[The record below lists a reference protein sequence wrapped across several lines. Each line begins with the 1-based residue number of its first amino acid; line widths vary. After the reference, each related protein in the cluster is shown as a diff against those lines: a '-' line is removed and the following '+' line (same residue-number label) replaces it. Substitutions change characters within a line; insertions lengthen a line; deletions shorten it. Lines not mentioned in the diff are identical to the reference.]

1 VYYLRLTSLT
11 DGSED
16 PNPLMILF
24 FLVPLI
30 LLTIAAVNF
39 VQIRTPKQASEFQES
54 VGVVVPMRNEAENV
68 EGLVATLAAQSG
80 DMHFYLLDDSS
91 EDSTFELLQKFTAH
105 DSRFTAIKG
114 APLADG
120 WIGKTWALQQL
131 FEASN
136 EDVLVSIDAD
146 VRLTNDAI
154 AKAVSTMHGARLD
167 FVSPYPRQIAQS
179 FGERLIQPLLQW
191 SWLSTVPLRNAE
203 GSRQKSMAVA
213 NGQFFVVRRSALN
226 SIGGYVSVKHAVID
240 DVFLARALME
250 SGSSGTVINGSDIAE
265 TRMYSSWNEIE
276 AGYGKSLNKA
286 FGSVFGA
293 VFVIAFLFATSIAPL
308 ILGLLGNPYGW
319 LGFAAIVGSRVLS
332 AIKSRGRVLDS
343 VLHPISIVAL
353 IYLIVY
359 SYLMRGTVQWK
370 GRTV

>member
-1 VYYLRLTSLT
+1 
-11 DGSED
+11 
-16 PNPLMILF
+16 MILF
-24 FLVPLI
+24 FLLPLI

-39 VQIRTPKQASEFQES
+39 FQIRTPKATSQLLDS

-68 EGLVATLAAQSG
+68 EGIVATLSAQDG
-80 DMHFYLLDDSS
+80 PFHFYLLDDNS
-91 EDSTFELLQKFTAH
+91 EDKTLELLQRFTEG
-105 DSRFTAIKG
+105 DSRFTVIKG

-131 FEASN
+131 YEASS

-154 AKAVSTMHGARLD
+154 NKAVTSLRGARLD
-167 FVSPYPRQIAQS
+167 FLSPYPRQIAHS

-191 SWLSTVPLRNAE
+191 SWLTTVPLRYAE
-203 GSRQKSMAVA
+203 GARQKSMAVA
-213 NGQFFVVRRSALN
+213 NGQFFVVRRSALD
-226 SIGGYVSVKHAVID
+226 SIGGYQSVKHAVID
-240 DVFLARALME
+240 DVFLARQLIAH
-250 SGSSGTVINGSDIAE
+250 GSSGTVIDGSDIAE
-265 TRMYSSWNEIE
+265 TRMYASWSEIE

-286 FGSVFGA
+286 FGSIFGA
-293 VFVIAFLFATSIAPL
+293 IFVIVFLFVTSIAPL
-308 ILGLLGNPYGW
+308 VLGLLGNPYGW

-332 AIKSRGRVLDS
+332 AIKSRGSVVDS

-359 SYLMRGTVQWK
+359 SYLVRGTVTWK
-370 GRTV
+370 GRTL

>member
-1 VYYLRLTSLT
+1 
-11 DGSED
+11 
-16 PNPLMILF
+16 MILF
-24 FLVPLI
+24 FLLPLI

-39 VQIRTPKQASEFQES
+39 FQIRTPKATSQLLDS

-68 EGLVATLAAQSG
+68 EGIVATLSAQ
-80 DMHFYLLDDSS
+80 DAPFHFYLLDDNS
-91 EDSTFELLQKFTAH
+91 EDKTLELLQRFTAG
-105 DSRFTAIKG
+105 DSRFTVIKG

-131 FEASN
+131 YEASS

-154 AKAVSTMHGARLD
+154 NKAVTSLRGARLD
-167 FVSPYPRQIAQS
+167 FLSPYPRQIAQS

-191 SWLSTVPLRNAE
+191 SWLTTVPLRYAE
-203 GSRQKSMAVA
+203 SARQKSMAVA
-213 NGQFFVVRRSALN
+213 NGQFFVVRRSALD
-226 SIGGYVSVKHAVID
+226 SISGYQSVKHAVID
-240 DVFLARALME
+240 DVFLARQLIAH
-250 SGSSGTVINGSDIAE
+250 GSSGTVIDGSDIAE
-265 TRMYSSWNEIE
+265 TRMYASWSEIE

-286 FGSVFGA
+286 FGSIFGA
-293 VFVIAFLFATSIAPL
+293 IFVIVFLFVTSIAPL
-308 ILGLLGNPYGW
+308 VLGLLGNPYGW

-332 AIKSRGRVLDS
+332 AIKSRGSVVDS

-359 SYLMRGTVQWK
+359 SYLVRGTVTWK
-370 GRTV
+370 GRTL